1 MCIAILNTKNT
12 LTKETLSQCW
22 KSNPDGGGMIYI
34 SKGQLIT
41 FKEMT
46 NFDKFYKEY
55 AKQRKAN
62 KGSNFVLHFRIAT
75 SGKIDKTNCHPFNI
89 NKNLAFVHNGM
100 ISIEQLNNNVSDTY
114 TFNELILKKLPST
127 FLNNHAILDLIEA
140 YIGHSKLVFL
150 DNDNNPSILNEH
162 LGHWDEL
169 DNWYSNNS
177 YQCTY
182 TKVKAKAKDYSYNYY
197 NDYNKG
203 QTYYDGLNYADT
215 DMCTN
220 CDHYSAT
227 YSNEYSCYLCY
238 DCKRQLETIKY

>member
-1 MCIAILNTKNT
+1 MCIAILNTTNT
-12 LTKETLSQCW
+12 INKETLQQCW
-22 KSNPDGGGMIYI
+22 KSNPDGAGMIYI
-34 SKGQLIT
+34 SKGQLVT

-55 AKQRKAN
+55 SKQRKAN

-114 TFNELILKKLPST
+114 TFNELILKKLPAT

-150 DNDNNPSILNEH
+150 DSENNPCILNED
-162 LGHWDEL
+162 LGHWDIE

-177 YQCTY
+177 YQCSY
-182 TKVKAKAKDYSYNYY
+182 TKTKVIKDKNYNSYQFDANYY
-197 NDYNKG
+197 NDS
-203 QTYYDGLNYADT
+203 YDHET
-215 DMCTN
+215 
-220 CDHYSAT
+220 CDSCDYHKAT
-227 YSNEYSCYLCY
+227 YSTEYACNLCW
-238 DCKRQLETIKY
+238 DCKRHFETVKY